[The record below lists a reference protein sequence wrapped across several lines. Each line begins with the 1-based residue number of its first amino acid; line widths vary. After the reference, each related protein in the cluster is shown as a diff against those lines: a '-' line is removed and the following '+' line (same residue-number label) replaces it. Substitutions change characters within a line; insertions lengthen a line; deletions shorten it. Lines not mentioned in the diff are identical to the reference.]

1 VSILGAA
8 VTRPWR
14 LVRARRDAV
23 PDSVRLFSQRI
34 RQRRWRAARPW
45 LIGLGVLAVL
55 AGAFGAVYSTPLLGV
70 AQVRVVGTRLIS
82 PGEVRAAA
90 RVAPGTPLIRV
101 DAKTVGRRVATL
113 APVARATVT
122 RSWPRTLVVR
132 VVERT
137 PAATV
142 PLRGRYAVVD
152 RTGVVFDWVAS
163 RPSALPVL
171 KVNAPGG
178 NDPATRA
185 GLTVLGNLPPALRDQ
200 LVDVVADAPARIRL
214 DLRDGRQIVWGDA
227 TENDAKVRVALALL
241 PGDQP
246 VIDVSAPTVIP
257 TR

>member
-1 VSILGAA
+1 MS
-8 VTRPWR
+8 RPWR

-34 RQRRWRAARPW
+34 RRRRLRAAMPW
-45 LIGLGVLAVL
+45 LIGLGVVAVL
-55 AGAFGAVYSTPLLGV
+55 LAAAGVVYATPLLGV
-70 AQVRVVGTRLIS
+70 AEVRVTGTRLIS

-101 DAKTVGRRVATL
+101 DARAVGRRVGQL
-113 APVARATVT
+113 PPVARATVT
-122 RSWPRTLVVR
+122 RGWPRTLVVR
-132 VVERT
+132 VVERV

-142 PLRGRYAVVD
+142 PMGGRYAVVD
-152 RTGVVFDWVAS
+152 RTGVVFDWAGQ
-163 RPSALPVL
+163 RPPALPVL

-178 NDPATRA
+178 NDPTTRA
-185 GLTVLGNLPPALRDQ
+185 GLTVLGILPAELRDQ
-200 LVDVVADAPARIRL
+200 LVDVVAEAPARIRL
-214 DLRDGRQIVWGDA
+214 ELRDGRQIVWGDA
-227 TENDAKVRVALALL
+227 TQNDAKVRVALALL

>member
-1 VSILGAA
+1 M
-8 VTRPWR
+8 TRPWR

-23 PDSVRLFSQRI
+23 PASVRLFSQRS
-34 RQRRWRAARPW
+34 RRRRLRAAMPW
-45 LIGLGVLAVL
+45 LIGLGVVAGLAAA
-55 AGAFGAVYSTPLLGV
+55 AGVVYATPLLGV
-70 AQVRVVGTRLIS
+70 AEVRVTGARLLS

-90 RVAPGTPLIRV
+90 GVAPGTPLIRI
-101 DAKTVGRRVATL
+101 DATAVRRRVGKL
-113 APVARATVT
+113 PPVARATVS

-132 VVERT
+132 VVERV

-152 RTGVVFDWVAS
+152 RTGIVFDWVAS
-163 RPSALPVL
+163 RPPALPVL
-171 KVNAPGG
+171 RVSAPGG
-178 NDPATRA
+178 DDPATRA
-185 GLTVLGNLPPALRDQ
+185 GLTVLTALPRALREQ
-200 LVDVVADAPARIRL
+200 LVDLVADAPARIRL
-214 DLRDGRQIVWGDA
+214 ELRDGRQIVWGDA